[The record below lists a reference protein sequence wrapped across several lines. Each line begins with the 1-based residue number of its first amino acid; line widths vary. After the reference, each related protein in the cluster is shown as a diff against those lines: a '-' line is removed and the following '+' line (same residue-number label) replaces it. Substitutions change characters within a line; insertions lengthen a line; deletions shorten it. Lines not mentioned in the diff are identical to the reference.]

1 MNDQLTRYVIH
12 LTRNPERPR
21 EEALIREHVAFLREL
36 DREGLLVLAG
46 PFEDGLGGMII
57 IRAESLGAAR
67 RLAESDPFVTGGY
80 DSCEV
85 RTWLLSCEENNHMGM
100 G

>member
-1 MNDQLTRYVIH
+1 MSDPHTRYVIS
-12 LTRNPERPR
+12 LTRNLEKPR
-21 EEALIREHVAFLREL
+21 DELLIRKHVTFLREL
-36 DREGLLVLAG
+36 DQKGRLVMAG
-46 PFEDGLGGMII
+46 PFEDGGGGMII
-57 IRAESLGAAR
+57 IRADSLEAAT
-67 RLAESDPFVTGGY
+67 RLAESDPFVVGGY